1 MDSFISRLSSGPA
14 TRKPFP
20 SFRAR
25 WKWFSVEIN
34 GRMPYDYKHHLSSLL
49 FRSYS
54 QIDEINCGQP
64 TNLRNDPEILGVPV
78 RFLESV
84 LRRDGISA
92 LEFDMK
98 GVYLASTRRL
108 GYLAVYDFQALSS
121 GYNDNA
127 SAELLNL
134 SVDLQLDVVRW
145 NRANQDE
152 VACASERSSK
162 VFIFDIGY
170 VSAEPSVILSK
181 KLISTMERGE
191 GLIGISDLTF
201 FLNDK
206 SRVLASGMDGVLYIW
221 DRRMNNFPCLEI
233 SIPNPGKQLNS
244 LELSMDE
251 QIVYGACDGGNI
263 YAWDLRGGRT
273 SAAFLSHKEVYHPPL
288 TSIKLS
294 SLIDQ
299 ITPLKEQSRIVPR
312 AIHSINL
319 DPSCPYQ
326 LAFSLDNGWSGV
338 LNLFSLRVTH
348 MHCPPPWLNLPK
360 AEDNFILL
368 KRKPSWL
375 PSSSIFASAS
385 SSGKGIHLLDF
396 HPNPSSA
403 CHVDYNEETETG
415 IGQRGW
421 RATNVFVSL
430 SKEATVCA
438 AHPLETTIIVGT
450 KDSLLLT
457 VSQKF
462 ESSSCSSM
470 SSER

>member
-251 QIVYGACDGGNI
+251 Q
-263 YAWDLRGGRT
+263 
-273 SAAFLSHKEVYHPPL
+273 
-288 TSIKLS
+288 
-294 SLIDQ
+294 
-299 ITPLKEQSRIVPR
+299 EQSRIVPR

-403 CHVDYNEETETG
+403 CHVDYNISVLIVRKQRLVSDNG
-415 IGQRGW
+415 DGGQLMCSFHYRRRPQCVQHIPSRLPSLW
-421 RATNVFVSL
+421 EPRIPYCSL
-430 SKEATVCA
+430 SPKSLSPRA
-438 AHPLETTIIVGT
+438 AQACLVRGNPVACTYHTQHVW
-450 KDSLLLT
+450 
-457 VSQKF
+457 
-462 ESSSCSSM
+462 
-470 SSER
+470 